1 MYHCLHNF
9 IWNTVSYIDAI
20 QINAQ
25 MPENY
30 LYIFL
35 VFICFSKNVWIVCAD
50 ISNKRSLLNI
60 SWQFIQGVS
69 GGIVNILGG
78 GSMDYSE

>member
-1 MYHCLHNF
+1 MYHCLHSF
-9 IWNTVSYIDAI
+9 IWNAVSYVDAI

-35 VFICFSKNVWIVCAD
+35 VFIFFQKCLD
-50 ISNKRSLLNI
+50 SLCRY
-60 SWQFIQGVS
+60 Q
-69 GGIVNILGG
+69 
-78 GSMDYSE
+78 